1 MLTIQEIKDTTFE
14 LQENFRRL
22 NYPIKQV
29 TKDLQLNIS
38 EVESLL
44 SLDITY
50 PGDVWMLR
58 DYLEDMLKKEGK
70 EVYPFSRLASHSA
83 NRWYP
88 YETPWRYQ
96 RLKINPSSLEK

>member
-1 MLTIQEIKDTTFE
+1 MLTIQEMKDTTFE

-29 TKDLQLNIS
+29 AKDFQLNIS

-44 SLDITY
+44 SLDVTY

-88 YETPWRYQ
+88 YETPWRY
-96 RLKINPSSLEK
+96 

>member
-83 NRWYP
+83 NRWYL
-88 YETPWRYQ
+88 YETPWRY
-96 RLKINPSSLEK
+96 

>member
-29 TKDLQLNIS
+29 AKDLQLNIS

-44 SLDITY
+44 SLDVTY
-50 PGDVWMLR
+50 PGDVQMLR

-88 YETPWRYQ
+88 YETPWRY
-96 RLKINPSSLEK
+96 

>member
-1 MLTIQEIKDTTFE
+1 
-14 LQENFRRL
+14 RL

-29 TKDLQLNIS
+29 AKDLQLNIS

-44 SLDITY
+44 SLDVTY
-50 PGDVWMLR
+50 PGDVCMLR

-88 YETPWRYQ
+88 YETPWRY
-96 RLKINPSSLEK
+96 

>member
-1 MLTIQEIKDTTFE
+1 MLTIQEMKDTTFE
-14 LQENFRRL
+14 LQENFRWL

-29 TKDLQLNIS
+29 AKDLQLNIS

-44 SLDITY
+44 SLDVTY

-88 YETPWRYQ
+88 YETPWRY
-96 RLKINPSSLEK
+96 

>member
-29 TKDLQLNIS
+29 AKDLQLNIS
-38 EVESLL
+38 KVESLL
-44 SLDITY
+44 SLDVTY

-88 YETPWRYQ
+88 YETPWRY
-96 RLKINPSSLEK
+96 

>member
-50 PGDVWMLR
+50 SGDVWMLR

-88 YETPWRYQ
+88 YETPWRY
-96 RLKINPSSLEK
+96 

>member
-83 NRWYP
+83 NRC
-88 YETPWRYQ
+88 TLMRHHGVI
-96 RLKINPSSLEK
+96 KD

>member
-1 MLTIQEIKDTTFE
+1 MLTIQEMKDTTFE

-29 TKDLQLNIS
+29 AKDLQLNIS

-44 SLDITY
+44 SLDVTY

-58 DYLEDMLKKEGK
+58 GYLEDMLKKEGK

-88 YETPWRYQ
+88 YETPWRY
-96 RLKINPSSLEK
+96 

>member
-29 TKDLQLNIS
+29 AKDLQLNIS

-83 NRWYP
+83 NRWYL
-88 YETPWRYQ
+88 YETPWRY
-96 RLKINPSSLEK
+96 

>member
-1 MLTIQEIKDTTFE
+1 MLTIQEMKDTTFE

-29 TKDLQLNIS
+29 AKDLQLNIS

-83 NRWYP
+83 NRWYL
-88 YETPWRYQ
+88 YETPWRY
-96 RLKINPSSLEK
+96 

>member
-44 SLDITY
+44 SLDVTY

-88 YETPWRYQ
+88 YETPWRY
-96 RLKINPSSLEK
+96 

>member
-83 NRWYP
+83 NHWYP
-88 YETPWRYQ
+88 YETPWRY
-96 RLKINPSSLEK
+96 

>member
-29 TKDLQLNIS
+29 AKDLQLNIS

-44 SLDITY
+44 SLDVTY

-88 YETPWRYQ
+88 YETPWRY
-96 RLKINPSSLEK
+96 

>member
-88 YETPWRYQ
+88 YETPW
-96 RLKINPSSLEK
+96 

>member
-83 NRWYP
+83 NRWY
-88 YETPWRYQ
+88 
-96 RLKINPSSLEK
+96 

>member
-88 YETPWRYQ
+88 YETTWRY
-96 RLKINPSSLEK
+96 

>member
-1 MLTIQEIKDTTFE
+1 MLTIQEMKDTTFE

-29 TKDLQLNIS
+29 AKDLQLNIS
-38 EVESLL
+38 EVES
-44 SLDITY
+44 TY
-50 PGDVWMLR
+50 PGDVCMLR

-88 YETPWRYQ
+88 YETPWRY
-96 RLKINPSSLEK
+96 

>member
-14 LQENFRRL
+14 LQENFKRL

-88 YETPWRYQ
+88 YETPWRY
-96 RLKINPSSLEK
+96 

>member
-50 PGDVWMLR
+50 PGDVWMLK

-88 YETPWRYQ
+88 YETPWRY
-96 RLKINPSSLEK
+96 

>member
-1 MLTIQEIKDTTFE
+1 MLTIQEMKDITFE

-29 TKDLQLNIS
+29 AKDLQLNIS

-44 SLDITY
+44 SLDVTY

-88 YETPWRYQ
+88 YETPWRY
-96 RLKINPSSLEK
+96 

>member
-1 MLTIQEIKDTTFE
+1 MLTIQEMKDRTFE

-29 TKDLQLNIS
+29 AKDLQLNIS

-44 SLDITY
+44 SLDVTY

-88 YETPWRYQ
+88 YETPWRY
-96 RLKINPSSLEK
+96 

>member
-1 MLTIQEIKDTTFE
+1 MLTIQEMKDTTFE

-29 TKDLQLNIS
+29 AKDLQLNIS
-38 EVESLL
+38 EVECLL
-44 SLDITY
+44 SLDVTY

-88 YETPWRYQ
+88 YETPWRY
-96 RLKINPSSLEK
+96 

>member
-88 YETPWRYQ
+88 Y
-96 RLKINPSSLEK
+96 

>member
-1 MLTIQEIKDTTFE
+1 MLTIQEMKDTTFE

-29 TKDLQLNIS
+29 AKDLQLNIS

-44 SLDITY
+44 SLDVTY

-88 YETPWRYQ
+88 YETP
-96 RLKINPSSLEK
+96 

>member
-29 TKDLQLNIS
+29 AKDLQLNIS

-44 SLDITY
+44 SLDVTY

-70 EVYPFSRLASHSA
+70 EVYTFSRLASHSA
-83 NRWYP
+83 NR
-88 YETPWRYQ
+88 
-96 RLKINPSSLEK
+96 

>member
-29 TKDLQLNIS
+29 AKDLQLNIS

-88 YETPWRYQ
+88 YETPWRY
-96 RLKINPSSLEK
+96 